1 LVWEGIFPPIITPFR
16 EDFEIDDDALRD
28 LVHFLIKNGIHGI
41 IPCGTAGEFP
51 LMSLEE
57 QRRVYKIVGEAV
69 RWKIPLVAGTCAL
82 TTQDAV
88 SQTRYAKEV
97 GAEGVMV
104 LPSFYYKHDEA
115 ELTAYYRAIAE
126 VGLPIMVYNNPGH
139 SQVDISPETIANL
152 SEEIE
157 LVDYVKE
164 SSGDP
169 TRVKEILRL
178 AENRITV
185 FAGKNDLSYESFVM
199 GAKGWVA
206 GVACIVPK
214 ECVEIFELTVKKKD
228 FKSAKELYD
237 RLLPLFTLLEQS
249 GKYVQ
254 YVKAGVELIGLR
266 AGPPREPLLPLSAKE
281 KEKLKSCMREAE
293 II

>member
-82 TTQDAV
+82 TTRDAV
-88 SQTRYAKEV
+88 SQTRYAKEM

-139 SQVDISPETIANL
+139 SQVDISPETIA
-152 SEEIE
+152 
-157 LVDYVKE
+157 
-164 SSGDP
+164 
-169 TRVKEILRL
+169 
-178 AENRITV
+178 
-185 FAGKNDLSYESFVM
+185 ESFVM